1 MSSEVV
7 SGAQAHASTWTPRI
21 STRESL
27 GCQRIRC
34 GASCDGIRGHQ
45 RASAVISASLWG
57 LVWGLVRD
65 VRKLYSTLAGG
76 NQWQSVAISG
86 NQWQSTYVSFTPLW
100 PEGHR
105 SARVVTSAHE
115 LLEGEA
121 YLWGRGGRR
130 GEHVHA
136 PRVVQSAHERTA
148 ERLE

>member
-1 MSSEVV
+1 MASE
-7 SGAQAHASTWTPRI
+7 
-21 STRESL
+21 
-27 GCQRIRC
+27 
-34 GASCDGIRGHQ
+34 GIRGHQ
-45 RASAVISASLWG
+45 RASEGISASLWG

-121 YLWGRGGRR
+121 YLWKR
-130 GEHVHA
+130 EA
-136 PRVVQSAHERTA
+136 PW
-148 ERLE
+148 